1 MNGPDALVSVALIGA
16 IAAIWYGPWQHLCT
30 DVARQRVFEIR
41 DRLFD
46 MAAEG
51 RLDFS
56 SREYRELRDSLNQS
70 IRFAHLLTWPYF
82 LHMAF
87 ALELMRSPPQSQI
100 RSAIDNLP
108 DPATRIEVR
117 QMIDA
122 ANRAMMIMM
131 LAKSIV
137 LIAPA
142 GIVYLVEMV
151 FGPGAISRLRAWIK
165 DRIQLESERAEFR
178 NGNALQA

>member
-1 MNGPDALVSVALIGA
+1 MTGTDALVSIALTAA
-16 IAAIWYGPWQHLCT
+16 IAIIWYGPWQRLCT
-30 DVARQRVFEIR
+30 DFARQLVFEQR

-46 MAAEG
+46 MAASG
-51 RLDFS
+51 RLDFGS
-56 SREYRELRDSLNQS
+56 KEYRALRDSLNQS

-82 LHMAF
+82 LHMAW
-87 ALELMRSPPQSQI
+87 ALELMTAPPPSQI
-100 RSAIDNLP
+100 RSAIENLP
-108 DPATRIEVR
+108 DAATRREVR
-117 QMIDA
+117 ALIDS

-142 GIVYLVEMV
+142 GIVYLVEMA
-151 FGPGAISRLRAWIK
+151 FGPGAVSRLRSWIK

-178 NGNALQA
+178 NGHALNA